1 MDCRRSGAR
10 RPPRRAAGAVARDRR
25 RRAGLSLPDGSQM
38 LLSVATRLRM
48 PRDFGVRE
56 RRVELDGE
64 AYFVIQHDS
73 LRPFVVRT
81 PYGTAEDLGT
91 EFDVHAYE
99 PEDGVAVVVA
109 RGRVALH
116 GPDGAPRRGL

>member
-1 MDCRRSGAR
+1 
-10 RPPRRAAGAVARDRR
+10 
-25 RRAGLSLPDGSQM
+25 

-64 AYFVIQHDS
+64 AYFVIQHDA

-81 PYGTAEDLGT
+81 RYGTAEDLGT
-91 EFDVHAYE
+91 EFDVHAYG

-109 RGRVALH
+109 SGRVGLRA
-116 GPDGAPRRGL
+116 PDGADRRALARVLAARFTRTGRAVRLLPVVHDRRRT